1 MSRKSMKMVLGV
13 VGFGLLSA
21 LPFVVLPQAT
31 AETIQIAQI
40 QPQTKKRIAVLDFEF
55 ASTGLTGLGLYG
67 EVGPAKGVSDLLTN
81 RLAQTGRFTLVER
94 SRINQILAEQNLGA
108 SGRIDPSTAA
118 QIGRLLGADAV
129 IIGSITQFNLERSG
143 SDVNVGFFGISVDN
157 RRQKANVQLTARIV
171 NTTTGEIL
179 AATEGRGSAEKKT
192 GGASV
197 LGTGASSFGEAAD
210 PLLSAAAEQAV
221 NELVEGIVRLEP
233 TLAALAPVLPN
244 VVAVVADVSAGRVI
258 LNKGSRDG
266 LRPGMFFSIERVL
279 KEIKDPTT
287 GRTLRLDTQ
296 PIGRVQITEVDDVS
310 AVGRVLSG
318 QGLKVGDRA
327 KPVSN

>member
-1 MSRKSMKMVLGV
+1 M
-13 VGFGLLSA
+13 
-21 LPFVVLPQAT
+21 
-31 AETIQIAQI
+31 
-40 QPQTKKRIAVLDFEF
+40 
-55 ASTGLTGLGLYG
+55 
-67 EVGPAKGVSDLLTN
+67 
-81 RLAQTGRFTLVER
+81 
-94 SRINQILAEQNLGA
+94 
-108 SGRIDPSTAA
+108 
-118 QIGRLLGADAV
+118 
-129 IIGSITQFNLERSG
+129 
-143 SDVNVGFFGISVDN
+143 
-157 RRQKANVQLTARIV
+157 TARTV

-179 AATEGRGSAEKKT
+179 AATEGRGTAEKKT
-192 GGASV
+192 GSASV

-221 NELVEGIVRLEP
+221 NQLVEGIIRQEP
-233 TLAALAPVLPN
+233 ALAALAPVLPN

-266 LRPGMFFSIERVL
+266 LRPGMFFSIERVI

-287 GRTLRLDTQ
+287 GRMLRLDTQ
-296 PIGRVQITEVDDVS
+296 PIGRIQITEVDDVS